1 VRVGGCYIVPDM
13 SKHEASGGL
22 ERWVTGRE
30 ILAQPGIWRDWAPAL
45 AGISA
50 RERRWLA
57 ARAHEEVWFCGAGT
71 SSFLGETLAA
81 FLNRAP
87 GLARLR
93 AVASTD
99 LVGCPG
105 DYLRPGVRLLVVSF
119 GRSGNS
125 SETLGTLDLLDTH
138 APEADRLHITCNQ
151 AGALATRAAPGPG
164 ETRRVVLPPPT
175 NDQGFAMTSS
185 YSTMLLTALA
195 LFDPALP
202 EPATQ
207 ILPRLAAAAEGVIA
221 ATRAHVA
228 TDGVPER
235 AVFLGS
241 GPLKGAARECALKG
255 LELTAGRVA
264 TAWDS
269 PLGFRHGPKAIVNE
283 FTSVYV
289 LLSADPQARRY
300 DMDAAAEIAAQFRSA
315 RLVRLGAAETGP
327 EIVVPTVG
335 NDAWSAVLHVLVAQL
350 LAVAWSDRLGLHVDN
365 PFEGATTLTRVVAG
379 VRLYPFERPAR
390 FGAIDLGGSKIEACL
405 FDGRLEPLERRRMA
419 TPAGSYEDLVAA
431 VVDAATWLGR
441 RAGGDLPIG
450 IGLPGLVD
458 PESGVSV
465 TANVPATGRPLGADL
480 AARLGRTIQI
490 GNDCKCFALSEANGG
505 AGAGF
510 ATVFGLTLG
519 TGVGG
524 GVCRHGRLVTG
535 LNGLPGEVGHIG
547 LPAHLV
553 ATRNLPVL
561 ACGCGRAGCYETL
574 VSGPGMSR
582 LARHLAGV
590 EATPERIAAGAAA
603 GDAGMAAAFALWL
616 DLLAELLDTVQLTVD
631 PDCVVLGGGLSR
643 IEGLAG
649 RVAEA
654 FARHRMPH
662 VRAPVIV
669 VAKYGDSSG
678 ARGAAM
684 LARQI

>member
-1 VRVGGCYIVPDM
+1 MASACIAAGVPTSSPRTAATLVAMSRKVVGASARGSTSSTGRVRLPAVRGLWERVGGCYIIPDM

-50 RERRWLA
+50 RQRHWLA
-57 ARAHEEVWFCGAGT
+57 GRAHEEVWFCGAGT

-87 GLARLR
+87 GLARFR
-93 AVASTD
+93 GVASTD
-99 LVGCPG
+99 LVACPR

-125 SETLGTLDLLDTH
+125 SETIGTLDLLDAH

-202 EPATQ
+202 EPATE

-221 ATRAHVA
+221 ATRAHLA

-235 AVFLGS
+235 AVFLGT
-241 GPLKGAARECALKG
+241 GPLKGAAHECALKV

-269 PLGFRHGPKAIVNE
+269 PLGFRHGPKAIVNA
-283 FTSVYV
+283 FTGVYV
-289 LLSADPQARRY
+289 LLAADPQARRY
-300 DMDAAAEIAAQFRSA
+300 DMDAAAEIAAQFGSA

-335 NDAWSAVLHVLVAQL
+335 NDAWSAVLHVLAAQL
-350 LAVAWSDRLGLHVDN
+350 LAVAWSRLGLRVDN

-405 FDGRLEPLERRRMA
+405 FDGRLEPLERRRVA
-419 TPAGSYEDLVAA
+419 TPTGSYKDLVAA
-431 VVDAATWLGR
+431 VVDAATWLR
-441 RAGGDLPIG
+441 TRGGDLPIG
-450 IGLPGLVD
+450 IGLPRSAERG
-458 PESGVSV
+458 
-465 TANVPATGRPLGADL
+465 LGARTSRPPAGRSGRTSPRAL
-480 AARLGRTIQI
+480 AAR
-490 GNDCKCFALSEANGG
+490 
-505 AGAGF
+505 
-510 ATVFGLTLG
+510 
-519 TGVGG
+519 
-524 GVCRHGRLVTG
+524 
-535 LNGLPGEVGHIG
+535 
-547 LPAHLV
+547 
-553 ATRNLPVL
+553 
-561 ACGCGRAGCYETL
+561 
-574 VSGPGMSR
+574 SR
-582 LARHLAGV
+582 LATTVSASRCRR
-590 EATPERIAAGAAA
+590 P
-603 GDAGMAAAFALWL
+603 MAAL
-616 DLLAELLDTVQLTVD
+616 
-631 PDCVVLGGGLSR
+631 
-643 IEGLAG
+643 
-649 RVAEA
+649 
-654 FARHRMPH
+654 
-662 VRAPVIV
+662 
-669 VAKYGDSSG
+669 
-678 ARGAAM
+678 ARGSRPCSGSLSAPASVAAC
-684 LARQI
+684 AGTDGS